1 MSINSIR
8 TICLSFIPA
17 MLLWVS
23 CWSFVG
29 AQDDVPAQ
37 ENSLKVYRLRHVDA
51 EFALQILQGVVVA
64 EDKGKTMRI
73 QTDQRTNSMVC
84 YSDEKMQERIQNIL
98 RTLDEPE
105 DAPESEANL
114 TPPRSINLV
123 MTLIVDGKENDW
135 AKDALPPDGE
145 LLELLQRLPV
155 ENSFSPLIDPR
166 IAISSVTRISP
177 QVIHQPQQSQLI
189 EQGIRHG
196 VAELPSNG
204 EIVAEGSSLA
214 GAFHLTLKGQLSTVD
229 SEVFSLESSINVAI
243 NQSLKTVNDLPTDP
257 TGQARQVLGA
267 QIETQTTI
275 IRNHPVL
282 LSLTAIEGRNCL
294 IIIELN

>member
-8 TICLSFIPA
+8 TICLPFISA

-23 CWSFVG
+23 CWSSVRD
-29 AQDDVPAQ
+29 QDDVPEQ
-37 ENSLKVYRLRHVDA
+37 ENSFKVYRLRHVDS
-51 EFALQILQGVVVA
+51 EFALQILQGVVSA
-64 EDKGKTMRI
+64 EDKGKTIRI
-73 QTDQRTNSMVC
+73 QTEPRTNSMVC
-84 YSDEKMQERIQNIL
+84 YGDEKMHERIQSIL
-98 RTLDEPE
+98 RTLDEPKDE
-105 DAPESEANL
+105 PAGEANF
-114 TPPRSINLV
+114 TAPPSINLV
-123 MTLIVDGKENDW
+123 VTLIVDGKENDW
-135 AKDALPPDGE
+135 AKDASPPDGE

-155 ENSFSPLIDPR
+155 ENSFSPLNDPR
-166 IAISSVTRISP
+166 IAISSITRISP
-177 QVIHQPQQSQLI
+177 QVIRQSQLI
-189 EQGIRHG
+189 DQGIRHS

-204 EIVAEGSSLA
+204 EVVTEGSSLA

-243 NQSLKTVNDLPTDP
+243 DQALITVNDLPTDP
-257 TGQARQVLGA
+257 NGQARQVLGA

-275 IRNHPVL
+275 FRNHPVL